1 MPDDFRPRG
10 ADEVRRAGIA
20 FIKMRERIERQLE
33 QRTAMLSGVSH
44 DLRTILTRFRLQLA
58 LVGDGPELDGLNKD
72 IDDMQSMLDSYLSF
86 ARGEA
91 EEDVGT
97 VSLNSVVEKVAA
109 DGRLRGATV
118 NVSVQGDDEINV
130 RPNAFDRLL
139 TNLVSNA
146 CRHADEVSIEAINR
160 GRWLTINIDDDGPGI
175 PADAREDVFRPF
187 YRLDAARNQDETGT
201 GLGLAIV
208 RDIARSHGGDVTLS
222 DSAMGGLRATVR
234 LPA

>member
-1 MPDDFRPRG
+1 
-10 ADEVRRAGIA
+10 
-20 FIKMRERIERQLE
+20 
-33 QRTAMLSGVSH
+33 
-44 DLRTILTRFRLQLA
+44 
-58 LVGDGPELDGLNKD
+58 
-72 IDDMQSMLDSYLSF
+72 MQSMLDSYLSF

>member
-1 MPDDFRPRG
+1 
-10 ADEVRRAGIA
+10 
-20 FIKMRERIERQLE
+20 
-33 QRTAMLSGVSH
+33 
-44 DLRTILTRFRLQLA
+44 
-58 LVGDGPELDGLNKD
+58 
-72 IDDMQSMLDSYLSF
+72 
-86 ARGEA
+86 
-91 EEDVGT
+91 
-97 VSLNSVVEKVAA
+97 
-109 DGRLRGATV
+109 
-118 NVSVQGDDEINV
+118 VSVQGDDEINV